1 MQETCQPSVFQ
12 VLKALN
18 GLCLIIKTTFAP
30 TTITYKLL
38 DLSTFKE
45 LGLSDEIL
53 KALDELG
60 FETPTDIQRDAIPRL
75 LGEDRDLI
83 GIAQTGTGKTA
94 AFGLPLLDRLDPEI
108 KKTQG
113 LILAPTRELG
123 KQIAEQL
130 ALFSKFQERISVL
143 PVYGGAA
150 IINQIKALKRTQ
162 HVIIATP
169 GRLIDLIKRKAVDL
183 KHLSFLILDE
193 ADEMLNMGFKE
204 ELNEILAY
212 TPEEKLT
219 WLFSATMPGFIKNIV
234 KKYMDDPIEIKVDA
248 KNEVNKNIEHLYV
261 TVKQRDKKEALT
273 RFLDLHGNMR
283 GVVFCRTRR
292 DTQELAEVLVRK
304 NYKADALHGDLSQA
318 QRDRVMK
325 RFKKH
330 DLQVLIATDVA
341 ARGIDVNDLTHVF
354 HYTLPDDNSYYTHRS
369 GRTARAG
376 KEGISIAF
384 VGKKE
389 RYRISRLERNL
400 GITFQ
405 PVQIPDVDA
414 IAQIRTRNWVMSV
427 LETKTKGKVSAELI
441 EEATLLFGLLSKEEL
456 ITKLLV
462 KEIESLNL
470 GTTKNLNDNSPDD
483 EGHSGRSRSRGRSRD
498 RGGRDRKRGS
508 KSSGRHR
515 GSKKKDKTKDTKE
528 RFESGRF
535 KKKDK
540 KKDDKSGKKK
550 KDRGPKKPRFRDKT
564 KPKK

>member
-1 MQETCQPSVFQ
+1 LP
-12 VLKALN
+12 
-18 GLCLIIKTTFAP
+18 
-30 TTITYKLL
+30 
-38 DLSTFKE
+38 LSTFKE

-60 FETPTDIQRDAIPRL
+60 FETPTNIQEDAIPRL
-75 LGEDRDLI
+75 LQEDKDLI

-94 AFGLPLLDRLDPEI
+94 AFGLPLLDRLDPDF

-130 ALFSKFQERISVL
+130 ALFSKHQERISVL

-150 IINQIKALKRTQ
+150 IFNQIKALKKTQ

-183 KHLSFLILDE
+183 TSLSFLILDE
-193 ADEMLNMGFKE
+193 ADEMLNMGFKD
-204 ELNEILAY
+204 ELDEILAY
-212 TPEEKLT
+212 TPEDKLT

-261 TVKQRDKKEALT
+261 TVKGRDKKEALT

-283 GVVFCRTRR
+283 GVVFCRTKR
-292 DTQELAEVLVRK
+292 DTQELAEHLMKK

-354 HYTLPDDNSYYTHRS
+354 HYTLPDDNAYYTHRS

-376 KEGISIAF
+376 KEGTSIAF

-389 RYRISRLERNL
+389 KYRISRLERSL
-400 GITFQ
+400 GINFEA
-405 PVQIPDVDA
+405 VQIPDVEA
-414 IAQIRTRNWVMSV
+414 IAEIRTRNWVMTV
-427 LETKTKGKVSAELI
+427 LDIKTKGKISLELL
-441 EEATLLFGLLSKEEL
+441 EEAILLFGLLSKEEL
-456 ITKLLV
+456 IAKLLTR
-462 KEIESLNL
+462 EIESLNL
-470 GTTKNLNDNSPDD
+470 GATKDLNDNSPDED
-483 EGHSGRSRSRGRSRD
+483 DGYRGGGRGRGRDRGRNRGGRSRD
-498 RGGRDRKRGS
+498 RRSGS
-508 KSSGRHR
+508 KSSRHK
-515 GSKKKDKTKDTKE
+515 GGYKKDRDKDKDKDTKE
-528 RFESGRF
+528 RFEKGRF

-540 KKDDKSGKKK
+540 DAKGKEKKK
-550 KDRGPKKPRFRDKT
+550 KDRGPKKARFRDKT

>member
-1 MQETCQPSVFQ
+1 M
-12 VLKALN
+12 
-18 GLCLIIKTTFAP
+18 
-30 TTITYKLL
+30 
-38 DLSTFKE
+38 STFKE

-60 FETPTDIQRDAIPRL
+60 FETPTNIQEDAIPRL
-75 LGEDRDLI
+75 LAEDRDLI

-94 AFGLPLLDRLDPEI
+94 AFGLPLLDRLDPEF

-130 ALFSKFQERISVL
+130 ALFSKYQERISVL

-150 IINQIKALKRTQ
+150 IYNQIKALKKTQ

-183 KHLSFLILDE
+183 TDLSFLILDE
-193 ADEMLNMGFKE
+193 ADEMLNMGFKD
-204 ELNEILAY
+204 ELDEILAY
-212 TPEEKLT
+212 TPQEKLT

-273 RFLDLHGNMR
+273 RFLDLHANMR
-283 GVVFCRTRR
+283 GVVFCRTKR
-292 DTQELAEVLVRK
+292 DTQELAEHLMKK

-354 HYTLPDDNSYYTHRS
+354 HYTLPDDNAYYTHRS

-376 KEGISIAF
+376 KEGTSIAF

-400 GITFQ
+400 GISFAA
-405 PVQIPDVDA
+405 VQIPDVEA
-414 IAQIRTRNWVMSV
+414 IAEIRTRNWVMTI
-427 LETKTKGKVSAELI
+427 LETKSKGKVSAELVK
-441 EEATLLFGLLSKEEL
+441 EATLLFGLLSKEEL
-456 ITKLLV
+456 IAKLLTR
-462 KEIESLNL
+462 EIESLNL
-470 GTTKNLNDNSPDD
+470 GTTKDLNDTSPDED
-483 EGHSGRSRSRGRSRD
+483 EDRGRGRGRSRGRGRD
-498 RGGRDRKRGS
+498 RGGRERRGGG
-508 KSSGRHR
+508 KGRGRHR
-515 GSKKKDKTKDTKE
+515 GKRKDKKKDTKE
-528 RFESGRF
+528 RFESGRY

-540 KKDDKSGKKK
+540 DAKGEKKGEKGKKAK